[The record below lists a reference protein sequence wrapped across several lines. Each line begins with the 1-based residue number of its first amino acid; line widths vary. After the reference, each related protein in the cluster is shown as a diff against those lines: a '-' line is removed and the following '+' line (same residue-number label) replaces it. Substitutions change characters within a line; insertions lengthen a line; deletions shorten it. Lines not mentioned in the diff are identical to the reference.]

1 MLFTQSRKKIV
12 LLIVAAL
19 MVMSLPLAV
28 AAQTADTMTNGIT
41 APADGA
47 TVSGAVAV
55 TGYASDANFMK
66 WQLDLL
72 PGGDESAAAFLDL
85 GEEQGVFTYTLNTV
99 GLPNGEHALR
109 LRIVRNDSNYTEY
122 TTKFTIAN
130 GAATAPAATA
140 APAAAA
146 APAATATP
154 AAVAAVAAEV
164 TGNGF
169 VAPRE
174 GATVSGVVEV
184 RGNATSADFMK
195 WQLDLLPGSDASAAA
210 FLDLGE
216 EQGVFTYTLDT
227 TNLPQGEHS
236 LRLRVVRGDSNY
248 DEYFVKFTIGPA
260 TAAVAAR
267 ATAAAP
273 VAARATAAVTT
284 TTTTTTTAVATP
296 VAMTNG
302 ITAPADGA
310 TVSGTVAVTGY
321 ASDANFMKWQLDLLP
336 GGDESAAAF
345 LDLGEEQGVFT
356 YTLNTVGLPNGEH
369 ALRLRIVRNDSNY
382 TEYTSKFTIAN

>member
-1 MLFTQSRKKIV
+1 MLLTQSRKKVV
-12 LLIVAAL
+12 LLVVAAL

-28 AAQTADTMTNGIT
+28 AAQTADTMANGIT
-41 APADGA
+41 APKEGA

-55 TGYASDANFMK
+55 TGYASDPNFLK

-72 PGGDESAAAFLDL
+72 PGGDASAAAFLAL
-85 GEEQGVFTYTLNTV
+85 GETQGVFTYTLNTI

-109 LRIVRNDSNYTEY
+109 LRVVRNDSNYTEY

-130 GAATAPAATA
+130 GAAAPAATA

-146 APAATATP
+146 TPVATATP
-154 AAVAAVAAEV
+154 AAVAAAATAV

-169 VAPRE
+169 VVPSE
-174 GATVSGVVEV
+174 GATVSGVVEI

-195 WQLDLLPGSDASAAA
+195 WQLDLLPGSDPDAAA
-210 FLDLGE
+210 FLALGE
-216 EQGVFTYTLDT
+216 EQGVFTHTLDT

-273 VAARATAAVTT
+273 VAARATAMVTT
-284 TTTTTTTAVATP
+284 TTTTTTTTAATP

-310 TVSGTVAVTGY
+310 TVSGSVEVTGY
-321 ASDANFMKWQLDLLP
+321 ASDADFMKWQLDLLP
-336 GGDESAAAF
+336 GGDASAAAF

-369 ALRLRIVRNDSNY
+369 ALRLRVVRNDSNY
-382 TEYTSKFTIAN
+382 TEYTTKFTIAN

>member
-1 MLFTQSRKKIV
+1 MLLTQSRKKIV

-28 AAQTADTMTNGIT
+28 AAQTADTTTNGIT

-47 TVSGAVAV
+47 TVSGTVTV
-55 TGYASDANFMK
+55 TGYASDPNFMK

-72 PGGDESAAAFLDL
+72 PGGDASAAGFLAL
-85 GEEQGVFTYTLNTV
+85 GETQGVFTYTLNTI

-109 LRIVRNDSNYTEY
+109 LRVVRNDSNYTEY

-130 GAATAPAATA
+130 GAA

-146 APAATATP
+146 TPVATATP
-154 AAVAAVAAEV
+154 AAVAAAATAV

-169 VAPRE
+169 VAPAE
-174 GATVSGVVEV
+174 GATVSGVVEI

-195 WQLDLLPGSDASAAA
+195 WQLDLLPGSDPNAAA
-210 FLDLGE
+210 FLALGE
-216 EQGVFTYTLDT
+216 EQGVFTHTLDT

-236 LRLRVVRGDSNY
+236 LRLRVVRGDANY
-248 DEYFVKFTIGPA
+248 DEYLVKFTIGPA

-273 VAARATAAVTT
+273 VAARATAAAPTAAAA
-284 TTTTTTTAVATP
+284 TTTAAATP
-296 VAMTNG
+296 EAMTNG

-310 TVSGTVAVTGY
+310 TVSGAVEVTGY
-321 ASDANFMKWQLDLLP
+321 ASDADFMKWQLDLLP
-336 GGDESAAAF
+336 GGDASAAAF

-356 YTLNTVGLPNGEH
+356 YTLNTIGLPNGEH
-369 ALRLRIVRNDSNY
+369 ALRLRVVRNDSNY
-382 TEYTSKFTIAN
+382 TEYTTKFTIAN